1 MFYIVDIDASGDSLS
16 ERMNQMRTWLNHM
29 RCQTASFRQVAASDD
44 PVYRIDFFDE
54 NQARAFAQASGS
66 KMLSRTASL

>member
-16 ERMNQMRTWLNHM
+16 ERMNQMRTWLNYM

-44 PVYRIDFFDE
+44 PVYGIASFDE
-54 NQARAFAQASGS
+54 NKARAFSQGSGS